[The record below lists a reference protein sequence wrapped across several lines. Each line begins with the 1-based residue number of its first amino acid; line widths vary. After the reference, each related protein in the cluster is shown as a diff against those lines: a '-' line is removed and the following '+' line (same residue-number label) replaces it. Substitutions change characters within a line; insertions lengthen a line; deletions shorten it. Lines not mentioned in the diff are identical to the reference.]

1 MLKVQF
7 NKNKKTNAL
16 QKIGKDCLIV
26 GLKSKNFF
34 EGNGLRKEDFE
45 QLFEVLKYDQNINLP
60 PSKKNN
66 LLLCVL
72 YYEYDDN
79 EEARQMLKQKLS
91 NSQSLGQGGTFED
104 ILHLIFN
111 EIEIEIKIRQ
121 KDEKELKLL
130 FNRLTLFTEREK
142 KFEDYL
148 LLKHYFAYLKFL
160 LKSYDETNNYTTD
173 LIADIDEHKSLVI
186 SNLIKY
192 IRIRNV
198 LLKVKTLEITD
209 PEKNNKDIISHLD
222 CLFSLTKNTKEDFAI
237 CVGIKMLT
245 LQSKEIVSYE
255 ECIKLIQEMLNILKR
270 ETLFGKSHKNILD
283 QYLYLS
289 GLLGYY
295 NAINDDFEGV
305 LKISKKI
312 DKYLLNVQDIINN
325 IDSNE
330 KEKNKNN
337 NNFNLIESN
346 KEKEEKMGYDNL
358 YKQYQFFNTVLKSSV
373 NFNNSA
379 IKESQANIQKYK
391 NLKSQNETD
400 LLNVCILEQDDLKLS
415 RQFKNMEDQFKDW
428 INKGVSLNND
438 KIILCYFYL
447 YNQISSLTKKV
458 VEEKDDK
465 RRMDYISEAR
475 DFSSQII
482 QKTGLQ
488 VENRQ
493 NEFLKKVFRLPF
505 FKNLFNRLFYVQ
517 IYSYFLEGKYDEC
530 LKNFEQYD
538 LYKIQYELE
547 TNRSNAFMAK
557 IKADCYFKKK
567 NYEKAEEI
575 YNTIVGM
582 QTNDPMVHFN
592 LGISSYFNEKK
603 NKAIA
608 ELEKA
613 AELFKKD
620 NNNKKLKYTED
631 ILGKF
636 KNEK

>member
-1 MLKVQF
+1 MIF
-7 NKNKKTNAL
+7 INNAL

-346 KEKEEKMGYDNL
+346 KEKEEKIGYDNL

-415 RQFKNMEDQFKDW
+415 RQFKNMEYQFKDW

-458 VEEKDDK
+458 VEEKDEK

-475 DFSSQII
+475 EFSSQII

-620 NNNKKLKYTED
+620 NNHKKLKLTED

>member
-1 MLKVQF
+1 MIF
-7 NKNKKTNAL
+7 INNAIN
-16 QKIGKDCLIV
+16 KIGKDCLIV
-26 GLKSKNFF
+26 NLKANNFF
-34 EGNGLRKEDFE
+34 EGEGLRKEDFD
-45 QLFEVLKYDQNINLP
+45 QLFEVFKFEKNIDL
-60 PSKKNN
+60 STAKKNS

-79 EEARQMLKQKLS
+79 QEAKKMLKELLS
-91 NSQSLGQGGTFED
+91 NPESLSQGGNYED
-104 ILHLIFN
+104 QLHLLFN

-121 KDEKELKLL
+121 KEERELKIL
-130 FNRLTLFTEREK
+130 FNRLAKFTEREK

-173 LIADIDEHKSLVI
+173 LIADIDEHKNLVI
-186 SNLIKY
+186 SNIIKY

-198 LLKVKTLEITD
+198 LLKVKTLEITN

-255 ECIKLIQEMLNILKR
+255 ECIKLIEEMLNILKR

-312 DKYLLNVQDIINN
+312 DKYLVNVKEIIKN
-325 IDSNE
+325 IDNNQNE
-330 KEKNKNN
+330 K
-337 NNFNLIESN
+337 NFNIITDQQLN
-346 KEKEEKMGYDNL
+346 KDKEEKVGYDNL

-373 NFNNSA
+373 NFNSSA
-379 IKESQANIQKYK
+379 IKESQDNIKKYK
-391 NLKSQNETD
+391 NLNNKNETD
-400 LLNVCILEQDDLKLS
+400 LLNVCILEQDDIKMS
-415 RQFKNMEDQFKDW
+415 THFKNMEDQFKDW
-428 INKGVSLNND
+428 INKGVALNND

-447 YNQISSLTKKV
+447 YNQISQITKKV
-458 VEEKDDK
+458 IEEQDENK
-465 RRMDYISEAR
+465 RRDFISKAR
-475 DFSSQII
+475 NFSNQII
-482 QKTGLQ
+482 QSTGLQ
-488 VENRQ
+488 VENRR

-517 IYSYFLEGKYDEC
+517 IYSYFLEGKYQDC
-530 LKNFEQYD
+530 INQFQQYE

-547 TNRSNAFMAK
+547 TPRSNAFMAK
-557 IKADCYFKKK
+557 IKADCYFKQK

-575 YNTIVGM
+575 YNSILGM

-592 LGISSYFNEKK
+592 LGLSSYFNNKK
-603 NKAIA
+603 AKAIA

-613 AELFKKD
+613 SELFRKD
-620 NNNKKLKYTED
+620 NNARKVKITED
-631 ILGKF
+631 IISKF

>member
-1 MLKVQF
+1 MIF
-7 NKNKKTNAL
+7 INNAIE
-16 QKIGKDCLIV
+16 KIGKDCLIV
-26 GLKSKNFF
+26 NLKAKNFF
-34 EGNGLRKEDFE
+34 EGDGLRKEDFE
-45 QLFEVLKYDQNINLP
+45 QLFEVLKLDQNINLP
-60 PSKKNN
+60 TSKKNA

-79 EEARQMLKQKLS
+79 EEAKAKLRDLLS
-91 NSQSLGQGGTFED
+91 NPQSLAGQGCTFED
-104 ILHLIFN
+104 SLHLIFN
-111 EIEIEIKIRQ
+111 EIELEIKIRQ
-121 KDEKELKLL
+121 KNDSELKIL
-130 FNRLTLFTEREK
+130 FNRLAEFTDKEK

-148 LLKHYFAYLKFL
+148 LLKHYFGYLKFL
-160 LKSYDETNNYTTD
+160 LKAYDETNNYTTD
-173 LIADIDEHKSLVI
+173 LIADIDEHKNLVI
-186 SNLIKY
+186 SNIIKY

-255 ECIKLIQEMLNILKR
+255 ECIKLIEEMLNILKR

-312 DKYLLNVQDIINN
+312 DKYLVNVQDIITN
-325 IDSNE
+325 IDNNE
-330 KEKNKNN
+330 KEKGKNN
-337 NNFNLIESN
+337 DDFSLLQ
-346 KEKEEKMGYDNL
+346 KENEEKKGYDNL

-373 NFNNSA
+373 NLNNNSM
-379 IKESQANIQKYK
+379 KESQANIQKYK
-391 NLKSQNETD
+391 NLNNQKETD
-400 LLNVCILEQDDLKLS
+400 LLNVYILEQDDIKMSKL
-415 RQFKNMEDQFKDW
+415 FKNMEDQFEDW

-438 KIILCYFYL
+438 KIILCYFSL

-458 VEEKDDK
+458 VEEKDDTK
-465 RRMDYISEAR
+465 RLQYVNEAR
-475 DFSSQII
+475 NFAKQII
-482 QKTGLQ
+482 QNTGLQ

-505 FKNLFNRLFYVQ
+505 FKNLFNRLFYVT
-517 IYSYFLEGKYDEC
+517 IYSYFLEGKYEEC
-530 LKNFEQYD
+530 LNNFANYD

-547 TNRSNAFMAK
+547 TPRSNAFMAK
-557 IKADCYFKKK
+557 IKADCYFKQK

-575 YNTIVGM
+575 YNTIVVTQM
-582 QTNDPMVHFN
+582 NDPMVHFN
-592 LGISSYFNEKK
+592 LGLSSYFNEKK
-603 NKAIA
+603 AKAIA

-613 AELFKKD
+613 TELFKKE
-620 NNNKKLKYTED
+620 NNVRKMKITED

>member
-1 MLKVQF
+1 MIF
-7 NKNKKTNAL
+7 INNAIE
-16 QKIGKDCLIV
+16 KIGKDCLIV
-26 GLKSKNFF
+26 NLKAKNFF
-34 EGNGLRKEDFE
+34 EGDGLRKEDFE
-45 QLFEVLKYDQNINLP
+45 QLFEVLKLDQNINLP
-60 PSKKNN
+60 TSKKNA

-79 EEARQMLKQKLS
+79 EEAKAKLRELLS
-91 NSQSLGQGGTFED
+91 NPQSLAGQGCTFED
-104 ILHLIFN
+104 SLHLIFN
-111 EIEIEIKIRQ
+111 EIELEIKIRQ
-121 KDEKELKLL
+121 KNDSELKIL
-130 FNRLTLFTEREK
+130 FNRLAEFTDKEK

-148 LLKHYFAYLKFL
+148 LLKHYFGYLKFL
-160 LKSYDETNNYTTD
+160 LKAYDETNNYTTD
-173 LIADIDEHKSLVI
+173 LIADIDEHKNLVI
-186 SNLIKY
+186 SNIIKY

-255 ECIKLIQEMLNILKR
+255 ECIKLIEEMLNILKR

-312 DKYLLNVQDIINN
+312 DKYLVNVQDIITN
-325 IDSNE
+325 IDNNE
-330 KEKNKNN
+330 KEKGKNN
-337 NNFNLIESN
+337 DDFSLLQ
-346 KEKEEKMGYDNL
+346 KENEEKKGYDNL

-373 NFNNSA
+373 NLNNNS

-391 NLKSQNETD
+391 NLNNQKETD
-400 LLNVCILEQDDLKLS
+400 LLNVYILEQDDIKMSKL
-415 RQFKNMEDQFKDW
+415 FKNMEDQFEDW

-438 KIILCYFYL
+438 KIILCYFSL

-458 VEEKDDK
+458 VEEKDDTK
-465 RRMDYISEAR
+465 RLQYVNEAR
-475 DFSSQII
+475 NFAKQII
-482 QKTGLQ
+482 QNTGLQ

-505 FKNLFNRLFYVQ
+505 FKNLFNRLFYVT
-517 IYSYFLEGKYDEC
+517 IYSYFLEGKYEEC
-530 LKNFEQYD
+530 LNNFANYD

-547 TNRSNAFMAK
+547 TPRSNAFMAK
-557 IKADCYFKKK
+557 IKADCYFKQK

-575 YNTIVGM
+575 YNTIVVTQM
-582 QTNDPMVHFN
+582 NDPMVHFN
-592 LGISSYFNEKK
+592 LGLSSYFNEKK
-603 NKAIA
+603 AKAIA

-613 AELFKKD
+613 TELFKKE
-620 NNNKKLKYTED
+620 NNVRKMKITED

>member
-1 MLKVQF
+1 MIF
-7 NKNKKTNAL
+7 INNAI
-16 QKIGKDCLIV
+16 QKIGNDCLIV
-26 GLKSKNFF
+26 NLKAKNFF
-34 EGNGLRKEDFE
+34 EGDGLRKEDFD
-45 QLFEVLKYDQNINLP
+45 QLFEVFKYDKNINLTT
-60 PSKKNN
+60 SKKNS

-79 EEARQMLKQKLS
+79 PEAKNMLRDLLS
-91 NSQSLGQGGTFED
+91 NPPSLNVGGDFKD
-104 ILHLIFN
+104 SLHLLFN

-121 KDEKELKLL
+121 KDERELKIL
-130 FNRLTLFTEREK
+130 FNRLNQYSKIAKQLD
-142 KFEDYL
+142 DYL

-160 LKSYDETNNYTTD
+160 LKSYDETNTFTTD
-173 LIADIDEHKSLVI
+173 LIADIDEHKEYTN
-186 SNLIKY
+186 SNIIKY
-192 IRIRNV
+192 VRIRNV
-198 LLKVKTLEITD
+198 LLKIKTLEITD

-295 NAINDDFEGV
+295 NAINDDFDGV

-312 DKYLLNVQDIINN
+312 DKYLSNVQDIISN
-325 IDSNE
+325 IDLN
-330 KEKNKNN
+330 NKDYEQ
-337 NNFNLIESN
+337 LK
-346 KEKEEKMGYDNL
+346 KEKEEKIGYDNL

-373 NFNNSA
+373 SLNNNS

-391 NLKSQNETD
+391 NMNNQSEMD
-400 LLNVCILEQDDLKLS
+400 LLNVCILEQDDIKMS
-415 RQFKNMEDQFKDW
+415 RHFKNMEEQFKDW
-428 INKGVSLNND
+428 INKGVALNND

-458 VEEKDDK
+458 IEEKDEN
-465 RRMDYISEAR
+465 RRKSYIAEAR
-475 DFSSQII
+475 NFANQII
-482 QKTGLQ
+482 QSTGLQ
-488 VENRQ
+488 VENKH

-517 IYSYFLEGKYDEC
+517 IYSFFLEGRYDEC
-530 LKNFEQYD
+530 LKQFNEYE

-547 TNRSNAFMAK
+547 TPRSNAFMAK
-557 IKADCYFKKK
+557 IKADCYFKQK

-575 YNTIVGM
+575 YNTIIGM
-582 QTNDPMVHFN
+582 HASDPMVYFN
-592 LGISSYFNEKK
+592 LGISTYFNG
-603 NKAIA
+603 NKQQAIA
-608 ELEKA
+608 LFEKA
-613 AELFKKD
+613 NELFKKE
-620 NNNKKLKYTED
+620 NNQKKVRNTED
-631 ILGKF
+631 VLKRL
-636 KNEK
+636 KEEK

>member
-1 MLKVQF
+1 MIFIK
-7 NKNKKTNAL
+7 NAL
-16 QKIGKDCLIV
+16 EKIGNDCLIIN
-26 GLKSKNFF
+26 LKANNFF
-34 EGNGLRKEDFE
+34 EGEGLRKEDFD
-45 QLFEVLKYDQNINLP
+45 QLFEVLHLENNLNLST
-60 PSKKNN
+60 SKKNN

-72 YYEYDDN
+72 YYEYNDN
-79 EEARQMLKQKLS
+79 KEAKQMLKELLS
-91 NSQSLGQGGTFED
+91 NSKSLSQGGTYED
-104 ILHLIFN
+104 SLHLLFN

-121 KDEKELKLL
+121 KDERELKIL
-130 FNRLTLFTEREK
+130 FNRVAQFTEREK

-173 LIADIDEHKSLVI
+173 LIADIDEHKALVI
-186 SNLIKY
+186 SNIIKY
-192 IRIRNV
+192 VRIRNV

-255 ECIKLIQEMLNILKR
+255 ECIKLIEEMLNILKR

-312 DKYLLNVQDIINN
+312 DRYLSNVQDIIKN
-325 IDSNE
+325 ID
-330 KEKNKNN
+330 NN
-337 NNFNLIESN
+337 NNDKNMMNDI
-346 KEKEEKMGYDNL
+346 KQKEEKVGYDNL
-358 YKQYQFFNTVLKSSV
+358 YKQYQFFNTVLKNSV
-373 NFNNSA
+373 NFNNSTL
-379 IKESQANIQKYK
+379 KESQANIQKYK
-391 NLKSQNETD
+391 NYNNQNETD
-400 LLNVCILEQDDLKLS
+400 LLNVCILEQDDIKMS
-415 RQFKNMEDQFKDW
+415 RHFKNMEDQFKDW
-428 INKGVSLNND
+428 INKGIALNND

-458 VEEKDDK
+458 IEEDDPNK
-465 RRMDYISEAR
+465 RKSYITEVRNFAN
-475 DFSSQII
+475 QII
-482 QKTGLQ
+482 QNTGSQ
-488 VENRQ
+488 VQNRQ

-505 FKNLFNRLFYVQ
+505 FKNLFNRLFYVY
-517 IYSYFLEGKYDEC
+517 IYSYFLEGRYDEC
-530 LKNFEQYD
+530 LNNFERYE
-538 LYKIQYELE
+538 LYKIKYELE
-547 TNRSNAFMAK
+547 TPRSNVFMAK

-575 YNTIVGM
+575 YNTIIGM

-592 LGISSYFNEKK
+592 LGITSYFNNKK
-603 NKAIA
+603 AKAIA

-613 AELFKKD
+613 SELFKKD
-620 NNNKKLKYTED
+620 NNHRKVKITED
-631 ILGKF
+631 IIWKF

>member
-1 MLKVQF
+1 MIF
-7 NKNKKTNAL
+7 INNAL

-79 EEARQMLKQKLS
+79 EEARQMLKLKLS

-130 FNRLTLFTEREK
+130 FNRLTQFTEREK

-346 KEKEEKMGYDNL
+346 KEKEEKIGYDNL

-458 VEEKDDK
+458 VEEKDEK

-475 DFSSQII
+475 EFSSQII

>member
-1 MLKVQF
+1 MIFIK
-7 NKNKKTNAL
+7 NAL
-16 QKIGKDCLIV
+16 QKIGNDCLIV
-26 GLKSKNFF
+26 NLKANNFF
-34 EGNGLRKEDFE
+34 EGEGLRKEDFD
-45 QLFEVLKYDQNINLP
+45 QLFEVLKYDKNINLST
-60 PSKKNN
+60 SKKNS
-66 LLLCVL
+66 LLLCIL

-79 EEARQMLKQKLS
+79 SEARQMLKVKLS
-91 NSQSLGQGGTFED
+91 NSEYLSQGGTFED
-104 ILHLIFN
+104 ALHILFN

-121 KDEKELKLL
+121 KDEKELKKL
-130 FNRLTLFTEREK
+130 FNRLTQYSDTEK

-186 SNLIKY
+186 SNIIKY

-198 LLKVKTLEITD
+198 LLKVKTLEITN

-255 ECIKLIQEMLNILKR
+255 DCIKLIEEMLNILKR

-305 LKISKKI
+305 QKIAKKI
-312 DKYLLNVQDIINN
+312 DRYLSNVQDIINN
-325 IDSNE
+325 IDD
-330 KEKNKNN
+330 KNKYNSN
-337 NNFNLIESN
+337 DSSQLN
-346 KEKEEKMGYDNL
+346 KEKDEKVGYNNL

-400 LLNVCILEQDDLKLS
+400 LLNVCILEQDDIKMS
-415 RQFKNMEDQFKDW
+415 RHFKNMEEQFKDW
-428 INKGVSLNND
+428 INKGIALNND

-458 VEEKDDK
+458 VEEQDENRKK
-465 RRMDYISEAR
+465 SYIVEAR
-475 DFSSQII
+475 NFAHQII
-482 QKTGLQ
+482 QNTGLQ
-488 VENRQ
+488 VQNRQ

-505 FKNLFNRLFYVQ
+505 FKNLFNRLFYVL
-517 IYSYFLEGKYDEC
+517 IYSYFLEGRYDEC
-530 LKNFEQYD
+530 LNNFEQYD

-557 IKADCYFKKK
+557 IKADCYFKQK

-575 YNTIVGM
+575 YNSIIGM

-592 LGISSYFNEKK
+592 LGLSSYFNEKK
-603 NKAIA
+603 PKAIA

-613 AELFKKD
+613 NEIFRKE
-620 NNNKKLKYTED
+620 NNHRKMKITEE
-631 ILGKF
+631 IIARF

>member
-1 MLKVQF
+1 MIF
-7 NKNKKTNAL
+7 INNAINKT
-16 QKIGKDCLIV
+16 GKDCLIV
-26 GLKSKNFF
+26 NLKANNFF
-34 EGNGLRKEDFE
+34 EGEGLRKEDFD
-45 QLFEVLKYDQNINLP
+45 QLFEVFKFEKNINL
-60 PSKKNN
+60 STAKKNS

-79 EEARQMLKQKLS
+79 QEAKKVLQDLLS
-91 NSQSLGQGGTFED
+91 NPESLSQGGNFED
-104 ILHLIFN
+104 QLHLLFN

-121 KDEKELKLL
+121 KDEKELKKL
-130 FNRLTLFTEREK
+130 FNRLTKYTEREK

-173 LIADIDEHKSLVI
+173 LIADIDEHKDLVI
-186 SNLIKY
+186 SNIIKY

-198 LLKVKTLEITD
+198 LLKVKTLEITN

-255 ECIKLIQEMLNILKR
+255 ECIKLIEEMLNILKR

-312 DKYLLNVQDIINN
+312 DKYLVNVKEIMKN
-325 IDSNE
+325 IDDNKNE
-330 KEKNKNN
+330 KE
-337 NNFNLIESN
+337 FNIINDNQQN
-346 KEKEEKMGYDNL
+346 KEKEEKVGYDNL
-358 YKQYQFFNTVLKSSV
+358 YKQYQFFNTLLKSSV
-373 NFNNSA
+373 NFNSSA
-379 IKESQANIQKYK
+379 IKESQDNIKEYK
-391 NLKSQNETD
+391 NLNNQNETD
-400 LLNVCILEQDDLKLS
+400 LLNVCILEQDDIKMS
-415 RQFKNMEDQFKDW
+415 RHFKNMEDQFKDW
-428 INKGVSLNND
+428 INKGISLNND

-447 YNQISSLTKKV
+447 YNQVSQLTKKV
-458 VEEKDDK
+458 IEEQDENK
-465 RRMDYISEAR
+465 RRSYISKVRNFAN
-475 DFSSQII
+475 QII
-482 QKTGLQ
+482 QNTGLQ
-488 VENRQ
+488 VENRR

-517 IYSYFLEGKYDEC
+517 IYSYFLEGKYHDC
-530 LKNFEQYD
+530 LNQFEQYE

-547 TNRSNAFMAK
+547 TPRSNAFMAK
-557 IKADCYFKKK
+557 IKADCYFKQK

-575 YNTIVGM
+575 YNSILGM

-592 LGISSYFNEKK
+592 LGLSSYFNNKK
-603 NKAIA
+603 AKAIA

-613 AELFKKD
+613 SELFRKD
-620 NNNKKLKYTED
+620 NNARKVKLTED
-631 ILGKF
+631 IITKF

>member
-1 MLKVQF
+1 MIF
-7 NKNKKTNAL
+7 INNAL

-130 FNRLTLFTEREK
+130 FNRLTQFTEREK

-346 KEKEEKMGYDNL
+346 KEKEEKIGYDNL

>member
-1 MLKVQF
+1 M
-7 NKNKKTNAL
+7 

-79 EEARQMLKQKLS
+79 EEARQMLKLKLS

-130 FNRLTLFTEREK
+130 FNRLTQFTEREK

-198 LLKVKTLEITD
+198 LLKVKTLEITE

-346 KEKEEKMGYDNL
+346 KEKEEKIGYDNL

>member
-1 MLKVQF
+1 MIF
-7 NKNKKTNAL
+7 INNAL

-458 VEEKDDK
+458 VEEKDEK

-475 DFSSQII
+475 EFSSQII

>member
-1 MLKVQF
+1 MIFIK
-7 NKNKKTNAL
+7 NAL
-16 QKIGKDCLIV
+16 QKIGNDCLIV
-26 GLKSKNFF
+26 NLKANNFF
-34 EGNGLRKEDFE
+34 EGEGLRKEDFD
-45 QLFEVLKYDQNINLP
+45 QLFEVLKFEKNLNLST
-60 PSKKNN
+60 SKKNN

-79 EEARQMLKQKLS
+79 KEAQTMLTELLS
-91 NSQSLGQGGTFED
+91 NSKSLSQGGTYED
-104 ILHLIFN
+104 SLHLLFN

-121 KDEKELKLL
+121 KEERDLKLL
-130 FNRLTLFTEREK
+130 FNRLAQFTDKEK

-173 LIADIDEHKSLVI
+173 LIADIDEHKALVI
-186 SNLIKY
+186 SNIIKY

-209 PEKNNKDIISHLD
+209 PERNNKDIISHLD

-255 ECIKLIQEMLNILKR
+255 ECIKLIEEMLNILKR

-312 DKYLLNVQDIINN
+312 DRYLSNVQDIIKN
-325 IDSNE
+325 IDNNKNE
-330 KEKNKNN
+330 KEKNM
-337 NNFNLIESN
+337 FNDANQIN
-346 KEKEEKMGYDNL
+346 KQKDEKIGYDNL
-358 YKQYQFFNTVLKSSV
+358 YKQYQLFNTVLKNSV

-379 IKESQANIQKYK
+379 IKESQANIEKYK
-391 NLKSQNETD
+391 NLNNQNETD
-400 LLNVCILEQDDLKLS
+400 LLNVCILEQDDIKMS
-415 RQFKNMEDQFKDW
+415 RHFKNMEEQFKDW
-428 INKGVSLNND
+428 INKGIALNND

-458 VEEKDDK
+458 IEEKDEN
-465 RRMDYISEAR
+465 RRKSYIAEAR
-475 DFSSQII
+475 NFANQII
-482 QKTGLQ
+482 QNTGSQ
-488 VENRQ
+488 VQTRQ

-505 FKNLFNRLFYVQ
+505 FKNLFNRLFYVY
-517 IYSYFLEGKYDEC
+517 IYSYFLEGRYDEC
-530 LKNFEQYD
+530 LQNFERYD

-547 TNRSNAFMAK
+547 TPRSNAFMAK
-557 IKADCYFKKK
+557 IKADCFFKQK

-575 YNTIVGM
+575 YNTIIGM

-603 NKAIA
+603 AKAIA

-613 AELFKKD
+613 LELFKKD
-620 NNNKKLKYTED
+620 NNHRKIKITED
-631 ILGKF
+631 IIGKF
-636 KNEK
+636 KYEK

>member
-1 MLKVQF
+1 MIFIK
-7 NKNKKTNAL
+7 NAL
-16 QKIGKDCLIV
+16 EKIGNDCLIIN
-26 GLKSKNFF
+26 LKANNFF
-34 EGNGLRKEDFE
+34 EGEGLRKEDFD
-45 QLFEVLKYDQNINLP
+45 QLFEVLHLENNLNLST
-60 PSKKNN
+60 SKKNN

-72 YYEYDDN
+72 YYEYNDN
-79 EEARQMLKQKLS
+79 KEAKQMLKELLS
-91 NSQSLGQGGTFED
+91 NSKSLSQGGTYED
-104 ILHLIFN
+104 SLHLLFN

-121 KDEKELKLL
+121 KDERELKIL
-130 FNRLTLFTEREK
+130 FNRLAQFTEREK

-173 LIADIDEHKSLVI
+173 LIADIDEHKALVI
-186 SNLIKY
+186 SNIIKY
-192 IRIRNV
+192 VRIRNV

-255 ECIKLIQEMLNILKR
+255 ECIKLIEEMLNILKR

-312 DKYLLNVQDIINN
+312 DRYLSNVQDIIKN
-325 IDSNE
+325 ID
-330 KEKNKNN
+330 NN
-337 NNFNLIESN
+337 NNDKNMMNDI
-346 KEKEEKMGYDNL
+346 KQKEEKVGYDNL
-358 YKQYQFFNTVLKSSV
+358 YKQYQFFNTVLKNSV
-373 NFNNSA
+373 NFNNSTL
-379 IKESQANIQKYK
+379 KESQANIQKYK
-391 NLKSQNETD
+391 NYNNQNETD
-400 LLNVCILEQDDLKLS
+400 LLNVCILEQDDMKMS
-415 RQFKNMEDQFKDW
+415 RHFKNMEDQFKDW
-428 INKGVSLNND
+428 INKGIALNND

-458 VEEKDDK
+458 IEEDDPNK
-465 RRMDYISEAR
+465 RKSYITEVRNFAN
-475 DFSSQII
+475 QII
-482 QKTGLQ
+482 QNTGSQ
-488 VENRQ
+488 VQNRQ

-505 FKNLFNRLFYVQ
+505 FKNLFNRLFYVY
-517 IYSYFLEGKYDEC
+517 IYSYFLEGRYDEC
-530 LKNFEQYD
+530 LNNFERYE

-547 TNRSNAFMAK
+547 TPRSNGFMAK

-575 YNTIVGM
+575 YNTIIGM

-592 LGISSYFNEKK
+592 LGITSYFNNKK
-603 NKAIA
+603 AKAIA

-613 AELFKKD
+613 SELFKKD
-620 NNNKKLKYTED
+620 NNHRKVKITED
-631 ILGKF
+631 IIWKF

>member
-1 MLKVQF
+1 MIF
-7 NKNKKTNAL
+7 INNAL
-16 QKIGKDCLIV
+16 SKIGKDCLIV
-26 GLKSKNFF
+26 NLKANNFF
-34 EGNGLRKEDFE
+34 EGEGLRKEDFD
-45 QLFEVLKYDQNINLP
+45 QLFEVFKYEKNINLST
-60 PSKKNN
+60 SKKNS

-79 EEARQMLKQKLS
+79 KEAQLQLKQLLS
-91 NSQSLGQGGTFED
+91 NPESLSQGGTVED
-104 ILHLIFN
+104 SLHLLFN

-121 KDEKELKLL
+121 KDDRELKLL
-130 FNRLTLFTEREK
+130 FNRLTQFSEREK

-160 LKSYDETNNYTTD
+160 LKSYNETNNYTTD
-173 LIADIDEHKSLVI
+173 LIADIDEHKSLEI
-186 SNLIKY
+186 SNIIKY

-198 LLKVKTLEITD
+198 LLKVKTLEITN
-209 PEKNNKDIISHLD
+209 PEANNKDIISHLD

-255 ECIKLIQEMLNILKR
+255 DSIKLIEEMLNILKR

-312 DKYLLNVQDIINN
+312 DKYLKNVKDIIIN
-325 IDSNE
+325 IDNNQND
-330 KEKNKNN
+330 KDKDKNMANDYS
-337 NNFNLIESN
+337 LLN
-346 KEKEEKMGYDNL
+346 KEKEEKVEYDNL

-373 NFNNSA
+373 NFNNSQ
-379 IKESQANIQKYK
+379 IKESQANIQQYK
-391 NLKSQNETD
+391 NLNNQNETD
-400 LLNVCILEQDDLKLS
+400 LLNVCILEQDNIKMS
-415 RQFKNMEDQFKDW
+415 THFKNMEDQFKDW
-428 INKGVSLNND
+428 INKGVDLKND

-447 YNQISSLTKKV
+447 YNQISTLTKKV
-458 VEEKDDK
+458 IEETDEN
-465 RRMDYISEAR
+465 RRKSYISEVREFA
-475 DFSSQII
+475 SQII
-482 QKTGLQ
+482 QNTGLQ
-488 VENRQ
+488 VENRR

-505 FKNLFNRLFYVQ
+505 FKNLFNRLFYVL
-517 IYSYFLEGKYDEC
+517 IYSFFLEGKYDEC
-530 LKNFEQYD
+530 LNKFEQYD

-547 TNRSNAFMAK
+547 TPRSNAFMAK

-567 NYEKAEEI
+567 DYEKAEEI
-575 YNTIVGM
+575 YNIIIGL

-592 LGISSYFNEKK
+592 LGLSSYFNKK
-603 NKAIA
+603 KAKAIA

-613 AELFKKD
+613 SELFRKD
-620 NNNKKLKYTED
+620 NNARKVKITEE
-631 ILGKF
+631 IIAKF
-636 KNEK
+636 NREK